1 MEAALLLF
9 SAACFFVGAVCL
21 LVASRRQARDARP
34 LRVVLGEVK
43 PRGWIKD
50 PAVTSLEDRLV
61 EAGWRHVDHVNDP
74 EHHDEAGRY
83 LYWGD

>member
-50 PAVTSLEDRLV
+50 PAVTSLEVAVLLV
-61 EAGWRHVDHVNDP
+61 LGGLVLWAYWP
-74 EHHDEAGRY
+74 ES
-83 LYWGD
+83 W